1 MTYQLYSINKTES
14 ENIKYMNNPYFK
26 PNLPNSYQNTQIHTD
41 QCVLVNQPDGI
52 ESNVVLVDN
61 TTDSTPIYET
71 DINIETYTD
80 YVKHLKILDKTK
92 YSYIKYIDRLENTK
106 TLLNENKEA
115 FFVLGG
121 PATGKSG
128 AVEATEKKFN
138 FNMNTDEHFIY
149 LNTDDVMELLPQYI
163 KGYDLS
169 GECNTGETIYV
180 DKNNADISHE
190 KAKMFAD
197 EMYKEA
203 VAKNF
208 SIVFDGTGNNKKK
221 LREKIL
227 KLVNCY
233 GYTVTIVHTLLD
245 VNIALSRGSGRAYS
259 SRRFVPDKVI
269 RDSNPGTDKDDIATL
284 ICLPNIPLYFLDT
297 SKQNTS
303 LEKYTYSDTIVCPID
318 SFVCPKDKSN
328 YYFLFSVNAIL
339 IVIALYMYFTQTNKK
354 KKKKV

>member
-1 MTYQLYSINKTES
+1 MPYKTYFDT
-14 ENIKYMNNPYFK
+14 
-26 PNLPNSYQNTQIHTD
+26 SYQTTEIHTE
-41 QCVLVNQPDGI
+41 QCVLVDQPDGI
-52 ESNVVLVDN
+52 KSDVVLVDN

-71 DINIETYTD
+71 DLNIETYTD
-80 YVKHLKILDKTK
+80 YIKHLNNNLNKTN
-92 YSYIKYIDRLENTK
+92 YSYIEYFDRLENTK
-106 TLLNENKEA
+106 TLLNENKQA

-128 AVEATEKKFN
+128 AVEATEKQFN
-138 FNMNTDEHFIY
+138 FNMNSDKDFIY

-163 KGYDLS
+163 RGYDLS
-169 GECNTGETIYV
+169 GCNTGKTIYV

-190 KAKMFAD
+190 KAKMFA
-197 EMYKEA
+197 EQMYKEA

-208 SIVFDGTGNNKKK
+208 SIVFDGTGNNTKK

-227 KLVNCY
+227 KLVNCH

-245 VNIALSRGSGRAYS
+245 KKEALRRASSRAYS
-259 SRRFVPDKVI
+259 SRRFVPDNVI
-269 RDSNPGTDKDDIATL
+269 RDSNPGTDKDNIAKR

-297 SKQNTS
+297 SKENTS

-328 YYFLFSVNAIL
+328 YYFLYSVNAIL
-339 IVIALYMYFTQTNKK
+339 IVIALYMYFTQKTNKK
-354 KKKKV
+354 KNV